1 MKKVVANIYTKQK
14 YARFKKGVEEG
25 EYLLTE
31 DLRYLTASETE
42 QILKKYFYGTWVEY
56 TTQKKLTI
64 TKYERG
70 GKRYGIYTATTDGCF
85 TTIYYYYM
93 DNPKKIYI
101 DWHHEMN
108 VPGYSGK

>member
-42 QILKKYFYGTWVEY
+42 QILKEVFLWNMGRVYYAKET
-56 TTQKKLTI
+56 
-64 TKYERG
+64 
-70 GKRYGIYTATTDGCF
+70 
-85 TTIYYYYM
+85 YYY
-93 DNPKKIYI
+93 KI
-101 DWHHEMN
+101 
-108 VPGYSGK
+108 

>member
-64 TKYERG
+64 TKY
-70 GKRYGIYTATTDGCF
+70 
-85 TTIYYYYM
+85 
-93 DNPKKIYI
+93 
-101 DWHHEMN
+101 
-108 VPGYSGK
+108 